1 MNFKRKKR
9 PKKQRSPLLADLLH
23 LVGKLVLIAVILVSL
38 YVFLFG
44 LIRYQGTDMK
54 PAIKDGDLVVYYR
67 LDKSYQVGDLAAYG
81 YKDKTYIGRVVAS
94 GGDVVDITENGLTVN
109 GSLQQESDIDTDT
122 LLYEEGINFPI
133 TVPKDH
139 IFVLGDNREQ
149 ALDGR
154 IVGAIP
160 SQKTYGKVVMLMR
173 RRNF

>member
-81 YKDKTYIGRVVAS
+81 YKD
-94 GGDVVDITENGLTVN
+94 
-109 GSLQQESDIDTDT
+109 
-122 LLYEEGINFPI
+122 
-133 TVPKDH
+133 
-139 IFVLGDNREQ
+139 
-149 ALDGR
+149 
-154 IVGAIP
+154 
-160 SQKTYGKVVMLMR
+160 
-173 RRNF
+173 